1 MTYMDQV
8 NAALNRTLALPTT
21 PAWTHPVLRAISSA
35 DIDTRGLYH
44 ILEDVRMIKW
54 MLSKMSNPAIE
65 KMIEAND
72 FPDWVQA
79 ALESGIQ
86 DFPEDKFKGEMLKR
100 HTIRDAGL
108 MRRSLM
114 DRTQNWFEKS
124 LLDKEYEDG
133 AEGEEKA
140 IGDIRELIERLRGP
154 HPPGLDWAVA
164 PLEEGISDGIDW
176 YGLYH
181 LTLDVALTSIVMKP
195 SDDRVLNGWVDS
207 DIPEWMRTALVGYRL
222 ASDAWSRGRQVGD
235 AWLVRDL
242 LGELWG
248 SKTIKIRDNKL
259 QEGV

>member
-1 MTYMDQV
+1 MDQV

-21 PAWTHPVLRAISSA
+21 PAWTHPVLRAVSSA
-35 DIDTRGLYH
+35 DIGMRDLYH
-44 ILEDVRMIKW
+44 ILEDVRMIRW
-54 MLSKMSNPAIE
+54 MLLEVSNPAIE
-65 KMIEAND
+65 KTLEAND
-72 FPDWVQA
+72 FPDWVRA

-86 DFPEDKFKGEMLKR
+86 DFPEDKFKREMLKR

-108 MRRSLM
+108 MVRSLT
-114 DRTQNWFEKS
+114 DRTQDSFKNS
-124 LLDKEYEDG
+124 LLDWEYESR

-140 IGDIRELIERLRGP
+140 IGDIRELVERLRGP

-181 LTLDVALTSIVMKP
+181 LTLDVALLGMLMEP
-195 SDDRVLNGWVDS
+195 NDDHMLEAWVDS

-222 ASDAWSRGRQVGD
+222 ASDAWSRNRQLGD

-242 LGELWG
+242 LGELWV
-248 SKTIKIRDNKL
+248 SKPI
-259 QEGV
+259 